1 MDDPFFKNYMLR
13 LRLNVAK
20 SKERKKRAQPHDE
33 RKRVACTLARTRKTF
48 DQLNQPLLRRLLSRM
63 KAKLLARILRVQ
75 SRRICGASVTSLLD
89 SEAYSKLLGPKLVV
103 QLQCTVE
110 AMCKANCL
118 HNNGRP
124 RRSGY

>member
-1 MDDPFFKNYMLR
+1 
-13 LRLNVAK
+13 
-20 SKERKKRAQPHDE
+20 
-33 RKRVACTLARTRKTF
+33 
-48 DQLNQPLLRRLLSRM
+48 M

-110 AMCKANCL
+110 AMCKANWPAQQRSTEAERILKRAGLDEDWVKCCPPFFTSVTGNL
-118 HNNGRP
+118 NGMCGA
-124 RRSGY
+124 RSAVGRWKKKDKAKGKGRGRA